1 MARRGRAARGDEGRS
16 THFELTDV
24 FVDELGNFWFLRVNV
39 KRWLEV
45 LMWYNVESTERWF
58 HTR

>member
-1 MARRGRAARGDEGRS
+1 MDEGGG

-39 KRWLEV
+39 NRWLEV
-45 LMWYNVESTERWF
+45 LMWYAFESTERWF
-58 HTR
+58 YIP